1 MGTALRRGRAPLRG
15 VFTPERRPFRIAME
29 ISVNGERKP
38 LPRPITVR
46 EFLTAL
52 QLPTLDGGIA
62 VLLNGEVVRKGD
74 WEQKVLQAEDK
85 LEIVHATRGG

>member
-1 MGTALRRGRAPLRG
+1 
-15 VFTPERRPFRIAME
+15 ME

>member
-1 MGTALRRGRAPLRG
+1 
-15 VFTPERRPFRIAME
+15 ME

-38 LPRPITVR
+38 LPCPITLR
-46 EFLTAL
+46 EYLAGL

-62 VLLNGEVVRKGD
+62 VLLNGEVVRKGE
-74 WEQKVLQAEDK
+74 WEQKMLQAEDK